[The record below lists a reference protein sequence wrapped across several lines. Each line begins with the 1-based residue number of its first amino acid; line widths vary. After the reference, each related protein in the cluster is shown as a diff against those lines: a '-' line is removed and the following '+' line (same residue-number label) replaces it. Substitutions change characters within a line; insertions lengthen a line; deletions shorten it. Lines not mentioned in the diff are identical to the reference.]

1 MIIKMSKSV
10 HKRMAVQR
18 NQSRM
23 KCVYCEGCSTFHL
36 VDDVEF
42 VNISED
48 MQGEDRL
55 TFVCPV
61 DSKTY
66 TGGVY
71 G

>member
-1 MIIKMSKSV
+1 MSKSV
-10 HKRMAVQR
+10 HKRNAAQR
-18 NQSRM
+18 NQSR
-23 KCVYCEGCSTFHL
+23 VYCKGCSTFHL

-42 VNISED
+42 VNISEG

-55 TFVCPV
+55 TFVCSV
-61 DSKTY
+61 DGKTY